1 MKTTKLFLGCVLTA
15 TLFIACNSDTSA
27 SKRSGVAQDA
37 LPPVQPVPNAKPDI
51 YLYLVTVNNLLLRDQ
66 PTKTGSKVVSKFQS
80 GDFVEGT
87 GEVSDKKEE
96 AIIREIPMTEPYY
109 RVVSTTPE
117 QFKGWAFGGALLP
130 VYAGDRRNSPDMG
143 KLSQFALFLKSL
155 NPKKL
160 DSGKKAWDYVKSN
173 FANANGSLAD
183 ASFIMMEFFLRQM
196 IAEGEF
202 YTMTEKIQWAE
213 EDYNL
218 IDANKFDVNKYPA
231 TKSIA
236 DNGFS
241 LAVGE
246 GMVFPMVDWQK
257 LNDFF
262 ASKVT
267 PPMKAFIN
275 QTLLEDKA
283 QAWSDGGIIIPFE
296 QIADRVRRR
305 GLIFI
310 ISDVFAD
317 VEMFLKGVKHLRFQ
331 GHDVTLFHVMHPDEI
346 NFPFTGNVKFDGLEV
361 PEEIK
366 TRPHLIR
373 PAYLRVVQEY
383 FDELRS
389 GCDAYRVDYVRAS
402 TDVPLEQTLSKYL
415 ITRLQMGR
423 L

>member
-296 QIADRVRRR
+296 QIADRGVFWEKFNRENPYFPMHQTTRESER
-305 GLIFI
+305 WMRLVTLNGDSNTPTYDTETNAISEDFKKMWAYVLQKYPGTELAKSVKE
-310 ISDVFAD
+310 ISDLAAAEGWKRTKK
-317 VEMFLKGVKHLRFQ
+317 VEAFQ
-331 GHDVTLFHVMHPDEI
+331 TKI
-346 NFPFTGNVKFDGLEV
+346 AN
-361 PEEIK
+361 
-366 TRPHLIR
+366 
-373 PAYLRVVQEY
+373 
-383 FDELRS
+383 
-389 GCDAYRVDYVRAS
+389 
-402 TDVPLEQTLSKYL
+402 EQM
-415 ITRLQMGR
+415 Q
-423 L
+423 